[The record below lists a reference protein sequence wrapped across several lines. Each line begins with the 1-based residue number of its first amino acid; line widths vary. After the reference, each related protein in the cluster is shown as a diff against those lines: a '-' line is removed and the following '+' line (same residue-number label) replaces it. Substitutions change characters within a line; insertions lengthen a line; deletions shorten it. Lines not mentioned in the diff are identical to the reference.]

1 MASASSHDPVKHHI
15 LDHQKQAF
23 ERLVAV
29 GNACFGIQRHTLP
42 VWPRTNSLI
51 IGSSGSGKT
60 FLARAVAEELGVKS
74 ILLTTSE
81 WMLLGAGNKGAVI
94 TWPSIVRFLYEN
106 RNSRGVIIFL
116 DEIDKIAG
124 ESSWES
130 FLRSEIFRLLDLAI
144 PPGLTDDLTEFSN
157 SEIEAAREVL
167 INRAL
172 IIAAGAFQAIWDNR
186 MKPSLGFV
194 NQIHTEPAPSL
205 SVLAQYIPRELG
217 NRFRSD
223 LIILPPLIE
232 CDYRLMLESTAEK
245 VPSYLRDTF
254 LLLGWDRIAEAVRQ
268 QQGCRFLEELMLDTI
283 LREREAVKM
292 ITSQD
297 KSSCEPKSAILKALK
312 VS

>member
-1 MASASSHDPVKHHI
+1 MASASSHDPVKNHI

-23 ERLVAV
+23 EKLVAV

-51 IGSSGSGKT
+51 IGCSGSGKS
-60 FLARAVAEELGVKS
+60 FLAREVAQELGVKS
-74 ILLTTSE
+74 ILLSTSE

-106 RNSRGVIIFL
+106 RNSRGVVIFL

-130 FLRSEIFRLLDLAI
+130 FLRTEIFRLLDLAI
-144 PPGLTDDLTEFSN
+144 PAGLTDDLTEFSD
-157 SEIEAAREVL
+157 SEIEAASEVL

-172 IIAAGAFQAIWDNR
+172 IIAAGAFQAIWENR
-186 MKPSLGFV
+186 IKPSVGFV

-205 SVLAQYIPRELG
+205 SALAQYIPRELG

-223 LIILPPLIE
+223 LIVLPILGE
-232 CDYRLMLESTAEK
+232 CDYRSMLETTAKK

-292 ITSQD
+292 ISSQD
-297 KSSCEPKSAILKALK
+297 KSSDQTKAAILKALK
-312 VS
+312 TS